1 MPELKKLNLDS
12 PAPTSSAPSSPVSAT
27 PAPAKAPLP
36 VASPT
41 KTSISPKSMS
51 PLTKLIPVIVVVLL
65 GITSGYVLSRFGPV
79 ASNKIE
85 VTSPTTAG
93 GIKVGDT
100 FGSDDEKSF
109 KDSAEGV
116 LDKGGINGEGSHKLL
131 RAGGESQT
139 VYLTSSVL
147 DLDEFV
153 GHKVKIWGD
162 TFSARKAG
170 WLMDVGRV
178 KVLELNAPK
187 PE

>member
-1 MPELKKLNLDS
+1 MPELKRLNLDS
-12 PAPTSSAPSSPVSAT
+12 RPQDDQPLAGPTSAPTPLKT
-27 PAPAKAPLP
+27 PLP
-36 VASPT
+36 V
-41 KTSISPKSMS
+41 TSLPKATPQSKSMS
-51 PLTKLIPVIVVVLL
+51 PLMKLIPVIVIILL
-65 GITSGYVLSRFGPV
+65 GVSSGFALSRFGPG
-79 ASNKIE
+79 ASTQTT

-139 VYLTSSVL
+139 VYLTSSVV

-178 KVLELNAPK
+178 KVLELDAPK
-187 PE
+187 P